1 MDQCRREY
9 RQALESKAM
18 VVNDASLS
26 LNSRNILDTKRRF
39 SDWVEHSLT
48 PPAEWELELEFRLQ
62 LRPRDT
68 PRLAQRGQRV
78 G

>member
-1 MDQCRREY
+1 MERWRREY

-18 VVNDASLS
+18 GLNDASLP

-48 PPAEWELELEFRLQ
+48 PPAKWDLDLEFRLQ
-62 LRPRDT
+62 LCPRDT
-68 PRLAQRGQRV
+68 LWLS
-78 G
+78 